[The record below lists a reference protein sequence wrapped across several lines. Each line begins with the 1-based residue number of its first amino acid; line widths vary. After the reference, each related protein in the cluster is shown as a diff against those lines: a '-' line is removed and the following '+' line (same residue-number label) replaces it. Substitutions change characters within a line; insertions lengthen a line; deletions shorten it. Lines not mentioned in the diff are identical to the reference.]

1 MGSTTHF
8 ILSSTSP
15 LSDKSTGKP
24 ARNPKRTLKFVGL
37 PLLGFFLLQ
46 ADGRFPLV
54 RFSNDLANLAA
65 GTLSFLL
72 PFLAAFFAFVI
83 PKRWLTTVI
92 AVALLLPLLCFSA
105 LGLLFNGVLVRD
117 ALRIRS
123 DPAFERIATVPMGAY
138 SVGVYLN
145 DCGAPCG
152 MDVDLLQERPIL
164 PGIVIVRALNGF
176 ADADARDASCK
187 VIAPDTLV
195 VSIPAYVDNDRPWE
209 SQPARS
215 KTYHL
220 KPFLYF

>member
-1 MGSTTHF
+1 MSIEASTPTC
-8 ILSSTSP
+8 T
-15 LSDKSTGKP
+15 
-24 ARNPKRTLKFVGL
+24 RTAKFLGL
-37 PLLGFFLLQ
+37 PLVGFVLLQ
-46 ADGRFPLV
+46 ADGMFPVV
-54 RFSNDLANLAA
+54 RFSNELVNFAI

-123 DPAFERIATVPMGAY
+123 NPAFERIATAPMGGY
-138 SVGVYLN
+138 SVGIYVS
-145 DCGAPCG
+145 DCGAVCS
-152 MDVDLLQERPIL
+152 
-164 PGIVIVRALNGF
+164 PGIDLIQEKQIIPGILLTRALDGIDQ
-176 ADADARDASCK
+176 ADKATYQ
-187 VIAPDTLV
+187 VTGQDTLLINVPPIYTDDTQRV
-195 VSIPAYVDNDRPWE
+195 VWI
-209 SQPARS
+209 PARS

>member
-15 LSDKSTGKP
+15 LSDKSIRQP
-24 ARNPKRTLKFVGL
+24 ARNWKRTFKFVGL

-46 ADGRFPLV
+46 ADGVFPLV
-54 RFSNDLANLAA
+54 RFSNELANFAA

-72 PFLAAFFAFVI
+72 PFLAAFFAFMI

-92 AVALLLPLLCFSA
+92 VVALLLPLLCFSA
-105 LGLLFNGVLVRD
+105 LGLLFQGFLVKD
-117 ALRIRS
+117 ALRIGS
-123 DPAFERIATVPMGAY
+123 SPAFERIATVPMGAY
-138 SVGVYLN
+138 SVGVFLN
-145 DCGAPCG
+145 NCGAPCSL
-152 MDVDLLQERPIL
+152 DVNLLQERPII
-164 PGIVIVRALNGF
+164 PGVVFVRALDGF
-176 ADADARDASCK
+176 ADAGDPTCK
-187 VIAPDTLV
+187 VVGPDTLM